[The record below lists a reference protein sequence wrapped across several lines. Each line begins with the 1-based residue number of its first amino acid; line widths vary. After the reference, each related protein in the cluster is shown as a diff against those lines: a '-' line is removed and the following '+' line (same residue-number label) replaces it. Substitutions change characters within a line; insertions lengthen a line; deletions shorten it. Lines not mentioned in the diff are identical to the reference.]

1 MISSSAWGTKWFIT
15 LFVNTVPFSHQLR
28 LWDVLWLEGR
38 DAMIITSITILWS
51 FKGASSIP
59 NEENLLMNV
68 LVDLLSDKTATFES
82 ILSLLSSY
90 FVAEDEDA
98 FMRFMRKLLS
108 QQDLRSRMDGWRAEW
123 GRLLREGKSDQAL
136 L

>member
-1 MISSSAWGTKWFIT
+1 
-15 LFVNTVPFSHQLR
+15 
-28 LWDVLWLEGR
+28 
-38 DAMIITSITILWS
+38 MIITSITILWS
-51 FKGASSIP
+51 FKGTYTFP
-59 NEENLLMNV
+59 NRENSLTRV
-68 LVDLLSDKTATFES
+68 LADLLSDKTATFES

-108 QQDLRSRMDGWRAEW
+108 QQDLRNRMDGWRAEW
-123 GRLLREGKSDQAL
+123 GRLLREAKSDQAL

>member
-1 MISSSAWGTKWFIT
+1 
-15 LFVNTVPFSHQLR
+15 
-28 LWDVLWLEGR
+28 LEGR